1 MSKNNLL
8 NLFFLSLATLISFL
22 FSISPFTYFAPQ
34 AIALLSLVTII
45 CFFKKIPFILP
56 ASALITLIVFATNGL
71 NSPVFFLIY
80 FLLFVIAFQNPPSTT
95 LSYSLLLIL
104 LFSQSLNSLTS
115 LLPLLSLLLITP
127 LAWFI
132 GKQYL
137 DTRKLETDLTVD
149 ETNTL
154 FWHTL
159 KFKTGISVIIDLASQ
174 LLSTPLTTN
183 QQDQAKKIH
192 SSAKNLLASSQ
203 KLVKKI
209 DLQTDET

>member
-1 MSKNNLL
+1 MLKNNLL
-8 NLFFLSLATLISFL
+8 NLLFLSLATLASFL
-22 FSISPFTYFAPQ
+22 FSLSSFTYFAPQ
-34 AIALLSLVTII
+34 AIALLSLITII

-56 ASALITLIVFATNGL
+56 ASTLITLIVFTSNGL

-137 DTRKLETDLTVD
+137 DNRKLETDLAVD
-149 ETNTL
+149 ETDTL

-174 LLSTPLTTN
+174 LLSTPLTAN

-192 SSAKNLLASSQ
+192 LSAKNLLTSSQ

-209 DLQTDET
+209 DLQTDD